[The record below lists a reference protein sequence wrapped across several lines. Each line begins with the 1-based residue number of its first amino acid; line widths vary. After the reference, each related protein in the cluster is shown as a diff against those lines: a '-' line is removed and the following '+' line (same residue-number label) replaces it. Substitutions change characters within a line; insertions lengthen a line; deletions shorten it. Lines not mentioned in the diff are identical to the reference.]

1 MPELH
6 MDYIFDFLTIL
17 TTSHIVVQDLEE
29 IVWCYDAILDFGL
42 VSFSL
47 FLRSCLIDLCL
58 NTVVYFFFL
67 EFLSPSIF
75 QCFS

>member
-1 MPELH
+1 MSEPH
-6 MDYIFDFLTIL
+6 MDYMFDFLTIL

-29 IVWCYDAILDFGL
+29 IIWYYDATLDFGL
-42 VSFSL
+42 VSFPL
-47 FLRSCLIDLCL
+47 FLRSCLVDLCL

-67 EFLSPSIF
+67 ECLSQSLF